1 MTGMRQTVLLELR
14 YRGRDFHG
22 VQPQPGWT
30 TVGDTVRQ
38 RLELACGAPPRGLAC
53 SARTDTGVDAE
64 QNFATAWFRD
74 VHALAPRLHGLRE
87 MNDVALQITGAWLVP
102 RSLHARNAALG
113 KHYRYRI
120 EHGIPRSELEK
131 SPQTPGSWRVVPR
144 LDATRMRRATVHL
157 LGSHDYSAFRANG
170 CSAKNPVKTLARIDV
185 TESGSQID
193 VDVEGDAF
201 LRRMVRI
208 LVGTL
213 AEVGAGLRSP
223 EALLAL
229 LAGKDRKPSGV
240 TAPADGLCLRA
251 VKLAWPEPTQLEKL
265 WP

>member
-22 VQPQPGWT
+22 VQPQSGWT
-30 TVGDTVRQ
+30 TVGETVRQ
-38 RLELACGAPPRGLAC
+38 RLERACGSRPKGLAC

-64 QNFATAWFRD
+64 QNFASAWFRD
-74 VHALAPRLHGLRE
+74 VDALARRLLVLRE

-120 EHGIPRSELEK
+120 EHGIPRIELEN
-131 SPQTPGSWRVVPR
+131 SPEVSSWRVAPR
-144 LDATRMRRATVHL
+144 LDAEQMRRAAVHL
-157 LGSHDYSAFRANG
+157 VGNHDYSAFRARG
-170 CSAKNPVKTLARIDV
+170 CSAKNPIKTLDRIDV
-185 TESGSQID
+185 SESGSRIEI
-193 VDVEGDAF
+193 DVEGDAF
-201 LRRMVRI
+201 LRRMMRI

-223 EALLAL
+223 DDVPALLA
-229 LAGKDRKPSGV
+229 AKDRKRSGM
-240 TAPADGLCLRA
+240 TAPAHGLCLRA
-251 VKLAWPEPTQLEKL
+251 VKLAWPAPTQLERL